1 MRNVFIHV
9 RASFAILFRRRFLLI
24 EVSKSKRHK
33 TDRVALWGTIEEREQ
48 QVYLLQELK
57 KSIEADIEK
66 EKNSKLTSKLN

>member
-9 RASFAILFRRRFLLI
+9 MASFAILFRRRFLLI

-33 TDRVALWGTIEEREQ
+33 TDRVSLWGTIEEREQ